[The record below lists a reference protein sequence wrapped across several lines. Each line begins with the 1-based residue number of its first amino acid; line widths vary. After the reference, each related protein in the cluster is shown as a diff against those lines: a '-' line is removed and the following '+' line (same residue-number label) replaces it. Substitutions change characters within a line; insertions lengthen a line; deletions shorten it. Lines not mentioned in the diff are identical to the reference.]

1 MMLLTLWNEFA
12 KDDGS
17 KIASNIA
24 SAPMIIAMRI
34 KVTTFNS
41 LSSTSRLS
49 SCILYNPPVPED
61 MQMNEWYAAHKQEL
75 KNMLEANA
83 FKDTSLLLPPR
94 GPEFIKDIKTVLASF
109 DKQKCWHTVCA
120 NCHKNVDADID
131 WIITCPSCNESTSIQ
146 MSCRIGIK
154 LTDETGKMNCTIY
167 SPEVEKLIPYT
178 AIQLRDAYE
187 TGVALDMQLAES
199 ISKHTVVC
207 FVRSFE
213 VEYQSQQQKK
223 NVVVKLY
230 TLEELP
236 QMITSINHEDPLNV
250 QTQLMTPA
258 ITEVKAR
265 ASEDIITPLLAPTIE
280 DKAAINTSAT
290 AAAPGKSSA
299 KRSLN
304 FTSKAANSI
313 SSVVDEAS
321 MLIEEDDSKQQSSIT
336 FEPETYSYKQVGT
349 GSSKKKKSDLKID

>member
-1 MMLLTLWNEFA
+1 
-12 KDDGS
+12 
-17 KIASNIA
+17 
-24 SAPMIIAMRI
+24 
-34 KVTTFNS
+34 
-41 LSSTSRLS
+41 
-49 SCILYNPPVPED
+49 
-61 MQMNEWYAAHKQEL
+61 MQMNEWYAAHKQKL

-83 FKDTSLLLPPR
+83 FKDTSLLLPLL

-109 DKQKCWHTVCA
+109 DKQKIAWVRAKPAFIPGQQKCWHTVCA

-146 MSCRIGIK
+146 MRCRIGIK
-154 LTDETGKMNCTIY
+154 LADETGKMNCTIY

-178 AIQLRDAYE
+178 TIQLHDAYE

-199 ISKHTVVC
+199 ISKHTVVY

-223 NVVVKLY
+223 NAVVKLY
-230 TLEELP
+230 TLEALP
-236 QMITSINHEDPLNV
+236 QMITSINHEDPPNV
-250 QTQLMTPA
+250 QTQLMTPT
-258 ITEVKAR
+258 IIEVKAR
-265 ASEDIITPLLAPTIE
+265 ESEDMITPLPAPTIE
-280 DKAAINTSAT
+280 DKSAINTSAT
-290 AAAPGKSSA
+290 AAAPAKSSA

-321 MLIEEDDSKQQSSIT
+321 MLIEEDDNKQQSSIT
-336 FEPETYSYKQVGT
+336 FELETSRYKQA
-349 GSSKKKKSDLKID
+349 